1 MKKLT
6 ILASVAL
13 AMFLQSCGG
22 SKQASKQTMENYSYQ
37 KVQVA
42 VDPCQEYA
50 DLDPLRRAAGSGIHL
65 RETTATNTAQLAAR
79 ANLAKMMQ
87 QLIDDQ
93 IKTYAK
99 GEELFAS
106 DGKTPGATVA
116 DEKAGLD
123 ESIAGWSTEIVRYA
137 TIVKRSRYKT
147 QDNRWEIHV
156 CLELNQSPEE
166 IAKEVTEKFAEKL
179 TSDQK
184 KSIGFDEEKFLK
196 DMKKRFNK

>member
-1 MKKLT
+1 MKKFSF
-6 ILASVAL
+6 LAAVAFAAL
-13 AMFLQSCGG
+13 LCSCGG
-22 SKQASKQTMENYSYQ
+22 SKQVSQQSMESYSYQ

-50 DLDPLRRAAGSGIHL
+50 DLDPSRRAAGSGIHF
-65 RETTATNTAQLAAR
+65 RETTATNAAQLAAR
-79 ANLAKMMQ
+79 GNLAKMMK

-93 IKTYAK
+93 IKSYAK
-99 GEELFAS
+99 GEELYAS
-106 DGKTPGATVA
+106 DRNSVGATVA

-123 ESIAGWSTEIVRYA
+123 ESIAGWATELVQYA
-137 TIVKRSRYKT
+137 AIVKRSRYKT

-156 CLELNQSPEE
+156 CLELKQNPDE
-166 IAKEVTEKFAEKL
+166 IAAAVTEKFAEKL
-179 TSDQK
+179 TPEQK